1 MTASTALGTKSSET
15 SSARLLPTIADAV
28 WNERCLEIRYK
39 RPSGVVPRKVQP
51 LGLVLKG
58 GAWYLVAQIG
68 EQPRTY
74 RVSNILDLSVTEE
87 RFERPTDFDSR
98 AVLDLRIA
106 RL

>member
-1 MTASTALGTKSSET
+1 
-15 SSARLLPTIADAV
+15 
-28 WNERCLEIRYK
+28 
-39 RPSGVVPRKVQP
+39 
-51 LGLVLKG
+51 VLKG